1 MTRSVPA
8 VALAACL
15 VGLGPVRGAETADR
29 PLGKWERKI
38 GKNQVTL
45 VVEDNRLHVTVAGEK
60 SCTLHADYT
69 LTRDLIVY
77 GVVTSVEVGG
87 EEDAEKEMIDV
98 PFSCRFR
105 LDEGV
110 LIVRD
115 VKCSMGG
122 DAKDSVWGGRF
133 KPVAP
138 PPSPTRAA
146 SKSTPGWPTSTV
158 VPASAPAPLAPLPV
172 TP

>member
-1 MTRSVPA
+1 MARSVPA
-8 VALAACL
+8 LALAACL
-15 VGLGPVRGAETADR
+15 IGLGTARGSEPAERPV
-29 PLGKWERKI
+29 GKWEKKI
-38 GKNQVTL
+38 GKTQVTL
-45 VVEDNRLHVTVAGEK
+45 VVEENRLHLTMTGEK

-69 LTRDLIVY
+69 LTKDLIVY
-77 GVVTSVEVGG
+77 GVVTSVEVAD

-115 VKCSMGG
+115 VKCAMCRDTK
-122 DAKDSVWGGRF
+122 DAVWGGRF
-133 KPVAP
+133 KSVAP

-146 SKSTPGWPTSTV
+146 LVAPGPATS
-158 VPASAPAPLAPLPV
+158 SH
-172 TP
+172 

>member
-1 MTRSVPA
+1 MARSVPA
-8 VALAACL
+8 LALAACL
-15 VGLGPVRGAETADR
+15 LGFGSAPGSEPADR

-38 GKNQVTL
+38 GKTQVTL
-45 VVEDNRLHVTVAGEK
+45 VVEENRLHILVAGEK

-77 GVVTSVEVGG
+77 GVVTSVEVAD

-115 VKCSMGG
+115 VKCAMCR
-122 DAKDSVWGGRF
+122 DTKESVWGGRF
-133 KPVAP
+133 KPVA
-138 PPSPTRAA
+138 SPATPVRASRA
-146 SKSTPGWPTSTV
+146 TTTSYS
-158 VPASAPAPLAPLPV
+158 P
-172 TP
+172 